1 MNLEQVAKY
10 VAGADAQLYFVRIY
24 KNFGFKDGST
34 FEEYLQAIQK
44 DTTHWFE
51 SFPEELK
58 SATSFSKPKSCI
70 IKLLKKDEVHKVCGA
85 RLCKDVSTEIT
96 HIFKTKSDGI
106 LKKRMAITDQE
117 DIAEL
122 SSEEPEECVETKVT
136 KEVVTEV
143 NATVHIID
151 VVTEV
156 NATVPIIDVVTE
168 VKPNVVANVDV
179 TSTTMDVRFEKM
191 KFLAFGIT
199 NFIENPDYRKE
210 MMEMI
215 KSI

>member
-1 MNLEQVAKY
+1 MSMNLEQVAKY

-143 NATVHIID
+143 NATV
-151 VVTEV
+151 
-156 NATVPIIDVVTE
+156 PIIDVVTE